1 MQRHIIIVI
10 LLLMLSISNGLGQS
24 SKIDSLFTEL
34 KNARH
39 DTTEIKT
46 NIELGVAYTR
56 NKPDSAIIFLQRS
69 IELIEKSHK
78 QAHKDFYTNKKARTL
93 YCMGI
98 VYYFQAKYKESEESL
113 LKAMEL
119 YQSLNYDPELSDCYN
134 SIGNVHQATGNY
146 QQALDY
152 FNKSLEVRIKLDDK
166 KRIGS
171 CYNNMGIVYRL
182 QGLYDLAIENY
193 KKNLEINQELDDKSG
208 IAMSYNNLGIIYR
221 LQGSFPEA
229 IEYHTKSLTIKEEL
243 GDKRGM
249 ALSYNNIGGIHQEQF
264 SYDLAYDYYIKSM
277 EISEELGDK
286 RGLAMSYTNIGN
298 VARLQG
304 KFELAYE
311 YFQKTIKIR
320 EEIGDKY
327 GLSISYNSM
336 GLLHQEQKNFDLAVE
351 FHLKSLKIKEEIGDK
366 NGIVHTLGNLSAIS
380 NEIANTSKDTKSK
393 IYYHKKAI
401 EYAYQALDIAKEMNA
416 LALKKMQYQ
425 NLHLAYNGLGNYN
438 KAYNYSLLYI
448 QINDSLFSEEK
459 TKVIAE
465 IQTKYETEKHQ
476 QEIAN
481 QKLIIERQ
489 EVESKRQQTQKLF
502 LYTVVFLLFILL
514 TVILFAYRQKRRS
527 NQTTKLKNVL
537 LEQANEEIKAQKD
550 EITAQ
555 RDMVISHKRLLEQQ
569 KEKITNSI
577 NYARVIQ
584 TAVLPSNEDSDKLL
598 GEHFILFKPKEIV
611 SGDFFWVSHVKGLT
625 VFAVA
630 DCTGHGVPG
639 AFMSMLGISFLKEI
653 IGKKGITKP
662 SEILDNLR
670 DSIIEAL
677 QQKGSFGDQ
686 NEGINMSLCILDRSN
701 NQLLFSGAKN
711 PVFIVTANK
720 DFTTLQPDKQP
731 IAIYRKMEPF
741 ANQQI
746 ALNKGDSIYLATDG
760 FQDQFGGEHQKRFT
774 AKRFKELL
782 IEISDKPMTN
792 QKGLLE
798 QAFEDWKGYNEQ
810 IDDVTIMGVKL

>member
-1 MQRHIIIVI
+1 MPG
-10 LLLMLSISNGLGQS
+10 ISNSFGQN
-24 SKIDSLFTEL
+24 SKIDSLYSEL

-46 NIELGVAYTR
+46 IIELGVAYTR
-56 NKPDSAIIFLQRS
+56 TKPDSAIVFFQRS
-69 IELIEKSHK
+69 IALIENSHK
-78 QAHKDFYTNKKARTL
+78 QTHKDFYTNKKARTL

-98 VYYFQAKYKESEESL
+98 AYYFQAKYNESEESL
-113 LKAMEL
+113 LIALEL
-119 YQSLNYDPELSDCYN
+119 YQSLNYEAELSDCYN

-146 QQALDY
+146 EQALEN
-152 FNKSLEVRIKLDDK
+152 FNKSLEIRLKLDDK

-229 IEYHTKSLTIKEEL
+229 IEYHTRSLSIKEEL

-311 YFQKTIKIR
+311 YFQKTIKTR

-366 NGIVHTLGNLSAIS
+366 NGIVHTLGNLSAIY
-380 NEIANTSKDTKSK
+380 NEIANSIKDSKEK
-393 IYYHKKAI
+393 ISYHKKAI
-401 EYAYQALDIAKEMNA
+401 EYGYKALSIAKEMNA
-416 LALKKMQYQ
+416 LSLIKTQYQ
-425 NLHLAYNGLGNYN
+425 NLHLGYNGLGNFK
-438 KAYNYSLLYI
+438 KAYEYSLLYI
-448 QINDSLFSEEK
+448 TTNDSLFSEEK
-459 TKVIAE
+459 TKAIAE

-476 QEIAN
+476 QEIEN
-481 QKLIIERQ
+481 QKLIIESQKIENSRQ
-489 EVESKRQQTQKLF
+489 KTQKAY
-502 LYTVVFLLFILL
+502 LYTVVLLLAILL
-514 TVILFAYRQKRRS
+514 IVIYFAYRQKKSS
-527 NQTTKLKNVL
+527 NHTTKLKNIL
-537 LEQANEEIKAQKD
+537 LEQANEEISAQKD

-555 RDMVISHKRLLEQQ
+555 RDMVLSHKKLLEQQ
-569 KEKITNSI
+569 NDKITNSI

-584 TAVLPSNEDSDKLL
+584 TAVLPSPDDTRKLL
-598 GEHFILFKPKEIV
+598 GEYFILFKPKEIV
-611 SGDFFWVSHVKGLT
+611 SGDFFWVSQVKNLT

-653 IGKKGITKP
+653 ISKKGITSP
-662 SEILDNLR
+662 SEILEKLR
-670 DSIIEAL
+670 ESIIEAL

-686 NEGINMSLCILDRSN
+686 NEGINMSLCILDKTN
-701 NQLLFSGAKN
+701 NQLQYSGAKN
-711 PVFIVTANK
+711 PLYIVTAEK
-720 DFTTLQPDKQP
+720 DFITMQPDKQP

-746 ALNKGDSIYLATDG
+746 TLKHGDNIYLATDG
-760 FQDQFGGEHQKRFT
+760 FQDQFGGDNLKRYT
-774 AKRFKELL
+774 GKRLKELL
-782 IEISDKPMTN
+782 VEISDKPMN
-792 QKGLLE
+792 EQKSILE
-798 QAFEDWKGYNEQ
+798 QSFELWKGTNEQ